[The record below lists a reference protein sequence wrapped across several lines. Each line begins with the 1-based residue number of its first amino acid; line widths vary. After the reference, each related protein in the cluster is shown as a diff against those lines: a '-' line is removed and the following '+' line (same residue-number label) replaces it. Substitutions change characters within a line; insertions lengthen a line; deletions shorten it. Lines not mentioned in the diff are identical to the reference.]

1 MLKLGDKNIT
11 KLYYGDKAISKAY
24 LGDKLVFQA
33 NKPIFLDYVYF
44 DGNSYIDTGL
54 KHKSCRIETAV
65 KYESGQSRRMLTG
78 WSGAGSYWGMMSN
91 GKLEVSGANATDADL
106 TDYTT
111 LEIVLDNENLL
122 FTVTA
127 DNTTKTVAAV
137 YANNTYTIGCTVPS
151 SVNKIIGNVYYHRAY
166 NTDGVLIQ
174 DLRPCI
180 DPKGTVC
187 FYDMVT
193 KKYFYNQGT
202 GTLKAG
208 GKFVESIVFDGASW
222 IDIGYMPSS
231 NTRVVSS
238 AIFTQWNDGLANYVF
253 GVYGD
258 NRNFGLNVGSAR
270 NFFNIPWGA
279 SAGINDQTKGII
291 PELNVKYSFDVSKDG
306 CYINNVEYLS
316 ASRFTATF
324 QATKTMFIGWS
335 NGTSAK
341 QMTGKVTPIQ
351 IFESGE
357 LVQDLRPY
365 VDADGAAC
373 FKDVITGDLFYNKGT
388 GTLGYTE

>member
-24 LGDKLVFQA
+24 YGDKLVFLA
-33 NKPIFLDYVYF
+33 N
-44 DGNSYIDTGL
+44 DGG
-54 KHKSCRIETAV
+54 R
-65 KYESGQSRRMLTG
+65 
-78 WSGAGSYWGMMSN
+78 
-91 GKLEVSGANATDADL
+91 
-106 TDYTT
+106 
-111 LEIVLDNENLL
+111 
-122 FTVTA
+122 
-127 DNTTKTVAAV
+127 
-137 YANNTYTIGCTVPS
+137 
-151 SVNKIIGNVYYHRAY
+151 
-166 NTDGVLIQ
+166 
-174 DLRPCI
+174 
-180 DPKGTVC
+180 
-187 FYDMVT
+187 
-193 KKYFYNQGT
+193 
-202 GTLKAG
+202 
-208 GKFVESIVFDGASW
+208 FVESIVFDGASW

-238 AIFTQWNDGLANYVF
+238 ATFTQWNDGLANYVF

-291 PELNVKYSFDVSKDG
+291 PELNVKYSFDISKDG

-324 QATKTMFIGWS
+324 QATKTIFIGWS

-341 QMTGKVTPIQ
+341 QMTGKVTLIQ

-357 LVQDLRPY
+357 LIQDLRPY
-365 VDADGAAC
+365 VDADGVAC
-373 FKDVITGDLFYNKGT
+373 FKDVVTNTLFYNQGT
-388 GTLGYTE
+388 GTLEYTE